1 MPHYHAQVMR
11 CARLRCPRQLR
22 STHLEAS
29 ADPLPHAAW
38 PPASQEATE
47 AIKPILGQYYK
58 SDSRPVLRSLWE
70 DFSATRCAASM
81 CWLLRR
87 VALLL
92 WSCAD
97 GVVAVQTVR
106 WLPRR
111 GCALALLRRQPVL
124 TARGA
129 LLLACPLQVRC
140 PGRAGKRRDV
150 VQEVIAP
157 AGGDCSGGD
166 CRQIYSAGRTSYSIF
181 LFGVFAV
188 SWQDLL
194 IGTVSCG

>member
-1 MPHYHAQVMR
+1 M
-11 CARLRCPRQLR
+11 
-22 STHLEAS
+22 
-29 ADPLPHAAW
+29 
-38 PPASQEATE
+38 
-47 AIKPILGQYYK
+47 
-58 SDSRPVLRSLWE
+58 LRSLWE

-92 WSCAD
+92 RSCAD

-111 GCALALLRRQPVL
+111 GCALAWLRRQPVL

-140 PGRAGKRRDV
+140 PGRAGKWRDV

-157 AGGDCSGGD
+157 AGGDCSA
-166 CRQIYSAGRTSYSIF
+166 RQIYSAGRTAYSIF

-188 SWQDLL
+188 SWHDLL
-194 IGTVSCG
+194 IGTVSCS